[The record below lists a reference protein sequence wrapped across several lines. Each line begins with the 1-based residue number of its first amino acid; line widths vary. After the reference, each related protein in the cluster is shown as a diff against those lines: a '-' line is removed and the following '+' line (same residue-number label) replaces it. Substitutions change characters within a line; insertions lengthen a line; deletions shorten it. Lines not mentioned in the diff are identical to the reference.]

1 MLYMLLEIFGG
12 AAVSIVLKL
21 FSSDSG
27 NRFGIILGNYLT
39 CIVLAVLFL
48 PEKGQIVSFPTVP
61 LLCGLVAGCFYVGG
75 LVSMQSS
82 IAKNG
87 AAITAAFAKLGLIVS
102 VGLSLFFGERP
113 GVTQLVGVVLAL
125 IAMVVMNTGGKKTNN
140 ADKASG
146 ASKSGAFLLLLVLL
160 AGGGSEGMS
169 KVFDQVGSEG
179 EKPLFLFYLFSM
191 AALLAAVLAVV
202 EYLRTKKK
210 LRWRDLAAGIA
221 VGAPN
226 YLSSYW
232 LLKSLSAVQGTV
244 VYPVVSGGAIVV
256 VTLVSVL
263 FLHEKPT
270 RRQAIGLGLILVS
283 LVLLNLPAA

>member
-1 MLYMLLEIFGG
+1 MLLAILGG
-12 AAVSIVLKL
+12 AAVSIALKI
-21 FSSDSG
+21 FSSESG

-61 LLCGLVAGCFYVGG
+61 LVCGLVAGCFYVGG

-82 IAKNG
+82 IGKNG

-113 GVTQLVGVVLAL
+113 GVMQLVGVALAL
-125 IAMVVMNTGGKKTNN
+125 VAMVIMNVGGKRKAA
-140 ADKASG
+140 ADKAAG

-160 AGGGSEGMS
+160 SGGGSEGMS
-169 KVFDQVGSEG
+169 KVFDQVGSEA
-179 EKPLFLFYLFSM
+179 EKPLFLFYLFST
-191 AALLAAVLAVV
+191 AAVLTGALALT

-210 LRWRDLAAGIA
+210 LRWRDLAAGVA

-232 LLKSLSAVQGTV
+232 LLKCLSAVPGTV
-244 VYPVVSGGAIVV
+244 AYPVVSGGAIVV

>member
-1 MLYMLLEIFGG
+1 MLLAILGG
-12 AAVSIVLKL
+12 AAVSIALKI
-21 FSSDSG
+21 FSSESG

-61 LLCGLVAGCFYVGG
+61 LVCGLVAGCFYVGG

-82 IAKNG
+82 IGKNG

-113 GVTQLVGVVLAL
+113 GVMQLVGVALAL
-125 IAMVVMNTGGKKTNN
+125 VAMVVMNVGGKRKAA
-140 ADKASG
+140 ADKAAG

-169 KVFDQVGSEG
+169 KVFDQVGSEA

-191 AALLAAVLAVV
+191 AAVLTGALALL
-202 EYLRTKKK
+202 EYRRTKKK
-210 LRWRDLAAGIA
+210 LRWQDLAAGVA

-226 YLSSYW
+226 YLSSLW
-232 LLKSLSAVQGTV
+232 LLKSLSAVPGTV
-244 VYPVVSGGAIVV
+244 AYPVVSGGAIVV

>member
-1 MLYMLLEIFGG
+1 MLYMLLAIFGG
-12 AAVSIVLKL
+12 AAVSIALKI
-21 FSSDSG
+21 FSSESG

-61 LLCGLVAGCFYVGG
+61 LVCGLITGCFYVGG

-82 IAKNG
+82 IGKNG

-113 GVTQLVGVVLAL
+113 GVMQLVGVALAL
-125 IAMVVMNTGGKKTNN
+125 VAMVVMNVGGKKTA
-140 ADKASG
+140 ADGKAG

-160 AGGGSEGMS
+160 SGGGSEGMS
-169 KVFDQVGSEG
+169 KVFDQVGSEA
-179 EKPLFLFYLFSM
+179 EKPLFLFYLFST
-191 AALLAAVLAVV
+191 AAVLTGALALL
-202 EYLRTKKK
+202 EYRRTKKK
-210 LRWRDLAAGIA
+210 LRWRDLAAGVA

-226 YLSSYW
+226 YLSSLW
-232 LLKSLSAVQGTV
+232 LLKSLSAVPGTV
-244 VYPVVSGGAIVV
+244 AYPVVSGGAIVV

-270 RRQAIGLGLILVS
+270 RRQAVGLGLILVS
-283 LVLLNLPAA
+283 LVLLNLPA